1 MIIGIIYFL
10 VIVLA
15 NTVGAV
21 SGMGGGVLIK
31 PIFDFIGVHTVAA
44 ISFYSSM
51 AVFTMSIV
59 STSRQLTSGRK
70 VNWKIVGWVST
81 GAVFGGILGNSAF
94 DYFLRIF
101 ANDDAVQMI
110 QIILTII
117 TLLFAFFYT
126 KYNWKNF
133 QLSHSLWY
141 LVCGLILGFFASL
154 LGIGGGPINVSILM
168 LMFSIQIKEATMYS
182 ICTILFSQL
191 SKLVTMGVS
200 TGFGAFDL
208 TILMY
213 IVPAAIIG
221 GFLGAKLSNVLSEEK
236 VTTIFQLVIIC
247 VLLINCYNG
256 FQLL

>member
-31 PIFDFIGVHTVAA
+31 PIFDFIGAHTVAA
-44 ISFYSSM
+44 ISFYSSV

-70 VNWKIVGWVST
+70 INWKIVVWVSA
-81 GAVFGGILGNSAF
+81 GAVLGGILGNSAF

-117 TLLFAFFYT
+117 TLLFALFYT
-126 KYNWKNF
+126 KYDWKNF
-133 QLSHSLWY
+133 QLSHSFWY

-154 LGIGGGPINVSILM
+154 LGIGGGPINVSLLM
-168 LMFSIQIKEATMYS
+168 LMFSIPIKEATMYS
-182 ICTILFSQL
+182 ICTIFFSQL

-200 TGFGAFDL
+200 TGFGDFDL
-208 TILMY
+208 TMLIY

-221 GFLGAKLSNVLSEEK
+221 GLLGAKLSTMLSEKK
-236 VTTIFQLVIIC
+236 VTTVFQLVIMC
-247 VLLINCYNG
+247 VLLINCYNS